1 MSEERKWLT
10 INDLAKKIGI
20 PHQTIRRYIS
30 QHSHHITMKKHHRSY
45 LVDVGCIP
53 VFLKIR
59 ELYGEGKSGD
69 EIEEALANMGVPMTI
84 TVSKNNEKP
93 VRIDVGEAFS
103 KFNDT
108 VRNIKKELEEQA
120 QLNAKL
126 LDIVSEQHEK
136 LDKLE
141 RYIEDKFNE
150 RDIKLLEAI
159 RDMKENHKQIAA
171 SKEQHQENKR
181 ANKKWWKFWG

>member
-10 INDLAKKIGI
+10 INDLSKKIGI
-20 PHQTIRRYIS
+20 PHQTIRRYIN

-45 LVDVGCIP
+45 LVDVDCIP

-69 EIEEALANMGVPMTI
+69 EIEEALAKMGVPMTI
-84 TVSKNNEKP
+84 TVRENDEKP
-93 VRIDVGEAFS
+93 VSIDVGEVFS
-103 KFNDT
+103 HFNET
-108 VRNIKKELEEQA
+108 VRDIKKELEEQA

-126 LDIVSEQHEK
+126 LDIVNEQHEK

-141 RYIEDKFNE
+141 RYIEDKLNE

-159 RDMKENHKQIAA
+159 RGMQETHKQIAV
-171 SKEQHQENKR
+171 SNEQLKEK
-181 ANKKWWKFWG
+181 KKWWRFW